1 MGFLNRI
8 RMATEENPVLPDP
21 DPDVWPRPLLSVRPT
36 MNTGYRQQNMIRN
49 TDAFDLEFNLHT
61 SS

>member
-21 DPDVWPRPLLSVRPT
+21 DVWPRPLLSVRPT
-36 MNTGYRQQNMIRN
+36 MTTGYRQQNMIWN

-61 SS
+61 LS